1 MGKIRVRLAIV
12 FISLIAVSVLICGLL
27 SAKLLRDSLLDS
39 MGISLEEQLQVIS
52 QHIGGQSKSFQ
63 ALDVTSKQE
72 VLAGLVQS
80 THTKIGWLETNQVAS
95 DDLSKRAKRALAKTE
110 KHHLYTDRE
119 TGNHMMLAT
128 VPWPNDNRPQ
138 GYIFLAKSVERVDAS
153 TQRFWNAL
161 VLGLIIVF
169 VVASII
175 SWRLA
180 QGITQPIENI
190 TRIAGE
196 IKTFDFRSRAAEH
209 NKDEVGQLGHAINTM
224 ATSLEQQLFQIREN
238 ETRFKTVLD
247 NMVTGIILLDEAQN
261 ITLLNNR
268 AAQMI
273 DYTPTQ
279 LIGQLYSTIKHPV
292 ELPAL
297 IQSCIE
303 SGRSIR
309 EELTIY
315 YPIERIVEI
324 NIVPLY
330 FEGER
335 YRGLIAM
342 IHDITTIRKLE
353 MMRREFVANVSH
365 EIKTPLT
372 ALKGFAETLLSG
384 ALDDRE
390 TAQTFLQ
397 IIYNEANRLNRLITD
412 ILQLSKMESGQYT
425 LSYSPVEL
433 KPLFEKL
440 LKMMKTQADG
450 KSIAMHIKVD
460 DAMYIEAD
468 EDLLM
473 QILINLTSNA
483 INYTPNGG
491 KVAISAAYMD
501 TQDDSEK
508 IRIVVSD
515 TGIGI
520 PKQDQERI
528 FERFYRVDKARSRDS
543 GGTGLGLSIVK
554 HLVELHHGTISVE
567 SRHGF
572 GSEFSIELPLIQQK

>member
-39 MGISLEEQLQVIS
+39 MRISLEEQLQVIS
-52 QHIGGQSKSFQ
+52 QHISGQSNSFQ
-63 ALDVTSKQE
+63 KLNVSEKKQ
-72 VLAGLVQS
+72 VLTGLVQS
-80 THTKIGWLETNQVAS
+80 AHTKIRWFDENQISS
-95 DDLSKRAKRALAKTE
+95 DELSKRVRATIADAD
-110 KHHLYTDRE
+110 KHHLYMDRE
-119 TGNHMMLAT
+119 TGEHLMLAT
-128 VPWPNDNRPQ
+128 ASWPNDNRPH
-138 GYIFLAKSVERVDAS
+138 GYIVLAKSVERVDAS

-196 IKTFDFRSRAAEH
+196 IKTFEFRSRAAEH
-209 NKDEVGQLGHAINTM
+209 NKDEIGQLGHAINMM

-238 ETRFKTVLD
+238 ESRFKTVLD

-261 ITLLNNR
+261 ITLLNDR

-273 DYTPTQ
+273 DYNPGQ
-279 LIGQLYSTIKHPV
+279 LIGQSYKVIKHPL

-315 YPIERIVEI
+315 YPVERIVEI

-330 FEGER
+330 LEGER
-335 YRGLIAM
+335 YRGLIVM

-390 TAQTFLQ
+390 TAHSFLQ
-397 IIYNEANRLNRLITD
+397 IIHNEANRLNRLITD

-450 KSIAMHIKVD
+450 KAIAIQIKVED
-460 DAMYIEAD
+460 EMYI
-468 EDLLM
+468 
-473 QILINLTSNA
+473 
-483 INYTPNGG
+483 
-491 KVAISAAYMD
+491 
-501 TQDDSEK
+501 
-508 IRIVVSD
+508 
-515 TGIGI
+515 
-520 PKQDQERI
+520 
-528 FERFYRVDKARSRDS
+528 
-543 GGTGLGLSIVK
+543 
-554 HLVELHHGTISVE
+554 
-567 SRHGF
+567 
-572 GSEFSIELPLIQQK
+572 